1 MSIMDNIPEIL
12 QEVNKNSFQYKKRL
26 QIFFSQAYNSRRY
39 VCDGGVVSSFFWVWQ
54 NFNFSIIP
62 VIVFRQEN

>member
-39 VCDGGVVSSFFWVWQ
+39 VCDGGVVSSFF
-54 NFNFSIIP
+54 
-62 VIVFRQEN
+62 

>member
-12 QEVNKNSFQYKKRL
+12 QEVNKNSFEYKKRL
-26 QIFFSQAYNSRRY
+26 QIIFSQAYNSHIY
-39 VCDGGVVSSFFWVWQ
+39 VYDGGVVSSLFWIYQ

-62 VIVFRQEN
+62 ISVCRQKN

>member
-26 QIFFSQAYNSRRY
+26 QIIFSQVYNSRLY
-39 VCDGGVVSSFFWVWQ
+39 VYDGGAVSSFFWL
-54 NFNFSIIP
+54 
-62 VIVFRQEN
+62 